1 MRARFSDPNKE
12 SSASFLP
19 TKKRALLSS
28 SRLPTK
34 LGARRL
40 SGMNQVKFLLE
51 SIQIKQ
57 MFVAVIVNVEACKN
71 VCKFELSAVGPRKR
85 LGGSRFRK
93 KLFFSGIILV
103 EYERAQQKINWKS
116 R

>member
-51 SIQIKQ
+51 SIQTKQ
-57 MFVAVIVNVEACKN
+57 AFVAVMINVE
-71 VCKFELSAVGPRKR
+71 VCKMFVSLNIAQLVPESVWEAAG
-85 LGGSRFRK
+85 LGRNYF
-93 KLFFSGIILV
+93 LGIILV
-103 EYERAQQKINWKS
+103 EYERAKQNINWKS
-116 R
+116 S